1 MTQDVNWV
9 YGVEV
14 LCAKKSVQKFT
25 EKDLVQARVTASANT
40 DWCQA
45 FHRANQLTSFYILEN
60 WSWIGKRYVKSAKNT
75 VISTNFLVW
84 KFYGNAEFPHSFGWF
99 ARNYAKLCL
108 FTKFPHQEIRWKLR
122 YFLQYKGNSMF
133 KISNEIT
140 TKLYGLFSVN
150 LQIGI
155 LVREIVGISKCRKI

>member
-1 MTQDVNWV
+1 MFRNSQKRTWSKQGWLLLPILIDVKLFIEPINW
-9 YGVEV
+9 
-14 LCAKKSVQKFT
+14 
-25 EKDLVQARVTASANT
+25 LVSI
-40 DWCQA
+40 
-45 FHRANQLTSFYILEN
+45 YLEN